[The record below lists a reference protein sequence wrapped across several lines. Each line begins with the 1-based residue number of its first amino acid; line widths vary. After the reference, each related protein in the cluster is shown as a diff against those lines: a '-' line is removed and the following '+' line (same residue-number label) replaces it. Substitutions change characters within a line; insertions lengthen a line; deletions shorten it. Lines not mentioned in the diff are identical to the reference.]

1 MFRRTAGFGSLIAG
15 IAAGTAQVFSPGTA
29 WAQKVDLP
37 AGVAKVLAERS
48 PATVDDLR
56 QIERQVARV
65 VERVLPATVGLRI
78 GNGMGS
84 GVVVNR
90 EGLILTAGH
99 VVGEAGQR
107 ATVIFPDGRRLP
119 GYTLGADHDCDA
131 GMVELLDPPADL
143 VYCPL
148 AEGDELAAG
157 TWVVATG
164 QPGGVVALRD
174 PPVRLG
180 RVLFTGHD
188 VVCSDCEIVG
198 GDSGGPLVNLAGEV
212 VGIHSSIGPMINQNF
227 HVSIGAY
234 RRGWERMHK
243 GESWGGPFDRNGD
256 GIRDR
261 PMLGVAGRTE
271 EGTCLITQVF
281 PGLPAERAG
290 LKPGDVVT
298 KVDGRTIDAFEALI
312 AAVEAKMPGRRVL
325 LEVRRREETLEFRPR
340 LAVAPPK
347 PADKEK
353 GPQGLS
359 PGRAN

>member
-1 MFRRTAGFGSLIAG
+1 MQGSRAARGGRRLLAGALPLFRRTAGFGSLIAG
-15 IAAGTAQVFSPGTA
+15 IAVGAAQVFSPGTA

-164 QPGGVVALRD
+164 QPGGVVAHGWASR
-174 PPVRLG
+174 
-180 RVLFTGHD
+180 
-188 VVCSDCEIVG
+188 
-198 GDSGGPLVNLAGEV
+198 LAGRSDED
-212 VGIHSSIGPMINQNF
+212 
-227 HVSIGAY
+227 
-234 RRGWERMHK
+234 RGDFV
-243 GESWGGPFDRNGD
+243 P
-256 GIRDR
+256 
-261 PMLGVAGRTE
+261 
-271 EGTCLITQVF
+271 
-281 PGLPAERAG
+281 
-290 LKPGDVVT
+290 
-298 KVDGRTIDAFEALI
+298 
-312 AAVEAKMPGRRVL
+312 
-325 LEVRRREETLEFRPR
+325 RPR
-340 LAVAPPK
+340 RA
-347 PADKEK
+347 ADRES
-353 GPQGLS
+353 G
-359 PGRAN
+359 